1 MKLSALWDRFQALN
15 NQDKKKVFLGAG
27 VFAFL
32 VVFLIVW
39 SAWSSVH
46 TRQLEVKRLAV
57 EMKQIDALSVRY
69 NQVKAEQ
76 QARESLIRG
85 NKVALFTL
93 IQNSATRLDLKL
105 NDLNERK
112 EELSDSKLTQVS
124 VVVTVKE
131 LSMDRLTAFLEDLEK
146 SATNGLVK
154 ITRLQV
160 KTRFDSPDLLDVQMT
175 VSTWKA
181 T

>member
-1 MKLSALWDRFQALN
+1 MKLEALWDRFQAFSN
-15 NQDKKKVFLGAG
+15 DDKKKAFLGAG
-27 VFAFL
+27 ITGGLL
-32 VVFLIVW
+32 VILCIW
-39 SAWSSVH
+39 GAWSSVNS
-46 TRQLEVKRLAV
+46 RQVEIRRLTV
-57 EMKQIDALSVRY
+57 EMKQVDTLSIQY

-76 QARESLIRG
+76 QAREAQIRG

-112 EELSDSKLTQVS
+112 EALSDSNLTQLS

-131 LSMDRLTAFLEDLEK
+131 LSMDRLTAFLEDLEN
-146 SATNGLVK
+146 SAGNGLVK

-160 KTRFDSPDLLDVQMT
+160 KTRFDSPDLLDLQMT

-181 T
+181 S

>member
-1 MKLSALWDRFQALN
+1 MKFEIWLDRFQALN
-15 NQDKKKVFLGAG
+15 NQDKQKVLAIAG
-27 VFAFL
+27 GL
-32 VVFLIVW
+32 VCLLVILMGW
-39 SAWSSVH
+39 GAWSSVS
-46 TRQLEVKRLAV
+46 TRQQEIKRLSA
-57 EMKQIDALSVRY
+57 EMKQVSALAVQY
-69 NQVKAEQ
+69 NQVKAQQ
-76 QARESLIRG
+76 QAREAKIRG

-112 EELSDSKLTQVS
+112 EELANSNLTQVS
-124 VVVTVKE
+124 VIVTVKE
-131 LSMDRLTAFLEDLEK
+131 LSMDRLTAFLEDLED
-146 SATNGLVK
+146 SAGNGLVK

-181 T
+181 S

>member
-1 MKLSALWDRFQALN
+1 MKLEALWDRFQALN
-15 NQDKKKVFLGAG
+15 NEEKKKVFLVGG
-27 VFAFL
+27 ISSFFL
-32 VVFLIVW
+32 VVLIIW
-39 SAWSSVH
+39 GAWSSVH
-46 TRQLEVKRLAV
+46 SRQLEIKRLAV
-57 EMKQIDALSVRY
+57 EMKQIDTLSLQY
-69 NQVKAEQ
+69 NKVKAEQ
-76 QARESLIRG
+76 QAREAQIRA
-85 NKVALFTL
+85 NQVALFTL

-112 EELSDSKLTQVS
+112 EALSDSNLTQVS

-146 SATNGLVK
+146 SAGNGLVK

-181 T
+181 S